1 MSISEDDD
9 GGGSVLYSD
18 PYSGASDSERTSGG
32 RRTSSGGGLW
42 GGGGS
47 FLRGRRAGAAVDNGP
62 PSVSAGPLSDLGD
75 GDDGATISDGVT
87 DPLEDFL
94 ARYTCD
100 VVPDVVVGK
109 LKKR

>member
-1 MSISEDDD
+1 MSEDED

-18 PYSGASDSERTSGG
+18 PYSDSEVA
-32 RRTSSGGGLW
+32 RRTSSGSGGGGGFW
-42 GGGGS
+42 GGGGRLS
-47 FLRGRRAGAAVDNGP
+47 GGGGRIAAERGEGGP
-62 PSVSAGPLSDLGD
+62 PSISAGPLSDLGD
-75 GDDGATISDGVT
+75 GDDGATLSDGLT
-87 DPLEDFL
+87 DPLDDFL